1 VDLFERQ
8 EAVRRRSRRLLAL
21 FLLAVL
27 GIVAAVNLVVWF
39 FVGQVVA
46 SGGLSTGPLLA
57 FTTLATVLLIGGAS
71 LYRTMTL
78 RKGGGAV
85 AMALGGSPV
94 PVDTH
99 DPGLRR
105 LLNVV
110 EEMAIASGS
119 ALPQVFVLED
129 EPRINAFAAGFGG
142 PDAAIAVTR
151 GALDRLNR
159 AELQGVVAHEFG
171 HIINADIRLN
181 LRLMGLLFG
190 ITMLGIVARH
200 LMSVRSRDSR
210 DGGAVPLIAVGVAL
224 LVIGGIGQLGA
235 RLIKA
240 GISRQREFLA
250 DASALQYTRD
260 PEGLVGAF
268 LKIAGVPG
276 QGRLQAPEAE
286 EISHMLFEDGIG
298 FSGWMAT
305 HPPLLAR
312 IQALRPGF
320 KPVAFEQALARQQL
334 PAPNGLDEDHAKAF
348 AEPPS
353 LPSETAAI
361 RVSPAAVA
369 EGLGHWRLDDVQRA
383 QAVIAAIPGVLDR
396 AARDRDEAMPLLF
409 GLLFSGET
417 TVQQK
422 QRFELKAR
430 MGERMVGQSAD
441 YAERVHGLHAAL
453 RLPLAMLA
461 VATLKRRSH
470 ADVEAAAD
478 VCTALSHADGRI
490 TLLEYGLA
498 QLLRAEL
505 QASAAPEPA
514 WRRPQLKLSD
524 VEGDVVQLLSVLAH
538 AGHAQPADAQRAFMA
553 GLPRVLPQSSARYAP
568 PRRCRRRWRPCAPD
582 RSGVDQLGGALG
594 DHDRRRIG
602 VAADQ
607 LRHYGGVDHAQAL
620 HAAHPQLRVDDGVRI
635 AVRAH
640 RAGAD
645 RVVDRLGL
653 AADEHVDG
661 RVTLR
666 FRALPRRG
674 AVPGREGLLGEDLA
688 REPHAFAH
696 HLEVEAF
703 RVAEVVGFDARLG
716 RGVGVGEVQAAAA
729 LRPQEA
735 GVHGEAVAGQLVAAV
750 VVELRR
756 HEVELQVGALVLCKA

>member
-1 VDLFERQ
+1 MDLFERQ
-8 EAVRRRSRRLLAL
+8 EAVRRRSRTLFAL

-27 GIVAAVNLVVWF
+27 GIVAAVNLLVWF
-39 FVGQVVA
+39 FVGRVVA
-46 SGGLSTGPLLA
+46 SGGISTGPLLA
-57 FTTLATVLLIGGAS
+57 VTTVATLLLIGGAS

-85 AMALGGSPV
+85 AMALGGTPV

-171 HIINADIRLN
+171 HILNADIRLN
-181 LRLMGLLFG
+181 LRLVGLLFG
-190 ITMLGIVARH
+190 ITMLGLVGRH
-200 LMSVRSRDSR
+200 LMAVRSRRSGER
-210 DGGAVPLIAVGVAL
+210 GAAGIVLFGLAL
-224 LVIGGIGQLGA
+224 LAIGGIGQLCA

-240 GISRQREFLA
+240 GISRQREYLA

-260 PEGLVGAF
+260 PDGLVGAF

-276 QGRLQAPEAE
+276 HGRMQAPEAE

-320 KPVAFEQALARQQL
+320 KPAAFEQALARQQL
-334 PAPNGLDEDHAKAF
+334 PAPSGLDEDQARAF
-348 AEPPS
+348 AEPPP
-353 LPSETAAI
+353 LPPESAAI
-361 RVSPAAVA
+361 RISPAAVA
-369 EGLGHWRLDDVQRA
+369 EGLGAWRPDDVQRA
-383 QAVIAAIPGVLDR
+383 QSVIAAIPGVLDR

-409 GLLFSGET
+409 GLLFSSEA

-430 MGERMVGQSAD
+430 MGERMVGQSID

-461 VATLKRRSH
+461 LATLKRRAP
-470 ADVEAAAD
+470 ADLEAIAD
-478 VCTALSHADGRI
+478 VCTSLSHADGRI

-498 QLLRAEL
+498 QVLRAEL
-505 QASAAPEPA
+505 QAAVDPGRA
-514 WRRPQLKLSD
+514 WRRPTVTLPS
-524 VEGDVVQLLSVLAH
+524 VEADVVQLLAVLAH
-538 AGHAQPADAQRAFMA
+538 AGHAQPAEAQRAFMA

-568 PRRCRRRWRPCAPD
+568 PA
-582 RSGVDQLGGALG
+582 SGVAVLDEAWPRLDALVPKAKLMLVEALVATAA
-594 DHDRRRIG
+594 HDGQMTIPEAELLRI
-602 VAADQ
+602 VCAI
-607 LRHYGGVDHAQAL
+607 L
-620 HAAHPQLRVDDGVRI
+620 HAPLPAALAP
-635 AVRAH
+635 VRA
-640 RAGAD
+640 
-645 RVVDRLGL
+645 
-653 AADEHVDG
+653 
-661 RVTLR
+661 
-666 FRALPRRG
+666 
-674 AVPGREGLLGEDLA
+674 
-688 REPHAFAH
+688 
-696 HLEVEAF
+696 
-703 RVAEVVGFDARLG
+703 
-716 RGVGVGEVQAAAA
+716 
-729 LRPQEA
+729 
-735 GVHGEAVAGQLVAAV
+735 
-750 VVELRR
+750 
-756 HEVELQVGALVLCKA
+756 

>member
-1 VDLFERQ
+1 MDLFERQ
-8 EAVRRRSRRLLAL
+8 EAVRRRSRRLFAL

-27 GIVAAVNLVVWF
+27 AIVAAVNVVVWVF
-39 FVGQVVA
+39 LGVLGAVPPSA
-46 SGGLSTGPLLA
+46 IGE
-57 FTTLATVLLIGGAS
+57 TLAMTTVVTLLLIGGAS

-85 AMALGGSPV
+85 AMALGGTPV

-142 PDAAIAVTR
+142 PDAAIVVTR

-171 HIINADIRLN
+171 HILNADIRLN
-181 LRLMGLLFG
+181 LRLVGLLFG
-190 ITMLGIVARH
+190 ITMLGVVGRFLVSAR
-200 LMSVRSRDSR
+200 RR
-210 DGGAVPLIAVGVAL
+210 DGKREAGGMIPLGLALMALGA
-224 LVIGGIGQLGA
+224 LGLWFA

-250 DASALQYTRD
+250 DASALKYTRD
-260 PEGLVGAF
+260 PDGLVGAF

-276 QGRLQAPEAE
+276 HGRMLAPEAE
-286 EISHMLFEDGIG
+286 EISHMLFEDGLG

-320 KPVAFEQALARQQL
+320 KPAAFEQAMARQQQ
-334 PAPNGLDEDHAKAF
+334 PAPSGLDEDHAKAL
-348 AEPPS
+348 AEPPA
-353 LPSETAAI
+353 LPPESAAVL
-361 RVSPAAVA
+361 VSPAAVA
-369 EGLGHWRLDDVQRA
+369 EGLGAWRPDDVQRA

-409 GLLFSGET
+409 GLLFSGEPA
-417 TVQQK
+417 VQHK

-461 VATLKRRSH
+461 LATLKRRSQ
-470 ADVEAAAD
+470 ADIEAIAD

-498 QLLRAEL
+498 QVLRAEL
-505 QASAAPEPA
+505 QATLDPGHA
-514 WRRPQLKLSD
+514 WRRPTLKLSD
-524 VEGDVVQLLSVLAH
+524 VEADVVQLLAVLAH
-538 AGHAQPADAQRAFMA
+538 AGHAQTADAQRAFMA
-553 GLPRVLPQSSARYAP
+553 GLPRVLPNSSARYAP
-568 PRRCRRRWRPCAPD
+568 PA
-582 RSGVDQLGGALG
+582 Q
-594 DHDRRRIG
+594 G
-602 VAADQ
+602 VAVLDEVWPRLDALLPKAKLMLVEALVATAAHDGRMTIPEAEL
-607 LRHYGGVDHAQAL
+607 LRIVCAIL
-620 HAAHPQLRVDDGVRI
+620 HAPLPAALAP
-635 AVRAH
+635 VRA
-640 RAGAD
+640 
-645 RVVDRLGL
+645 
-653 AADEHVDG
+653 
-661 RVTLR
+661 
-666 FRALPRRG
+666 
-674 AVPGREGLLGEDLA
+674 
-688 REPHAFAH
+688 
-696 HLEVEAF
+696 
-703 RVAEVVGFDARLG
+703 
-716 RGVGVGEVQAAAA
+716 
-729 LRPQEA
+729 
-735 GVHGEAVAGQLVAAV
+735 
-750 VVELRR
+750 
-756 HEVELQVGALVLCKA
+756 